1 VILVD
6 ASAWADFFSGGRLA
20 GAVDEALEDG
30 LVSLCG
36 PVLTQLG
43 RGLQARSRGKVLAL
57 LEGCT
62 LLDAPSELWV
72 QAGDL
77 GFALARHGA
86 QVKPLN
92 LLVAVYALTHDQ
104 LLLSAER
111 DFRLMAKARVPLRL
125 VAA

>member
-1 VILVD
+1 MILVD
-6 ASAWADFFSGGRLA
+6 ASAWADFFRGGRLA
-20 GAVDEALEDG
+20 AAVDEALEDG
-30 LVSLCG
+30 LVSVCG

-43 RGLQARSRGKVLAL
+43 RGLQARSRSKVLDL
-57 LEGCT
+57 LGGCT
-62 LLDAPSELWV
+62 LLDAPSELWMH
-72 QAGDL
+72 AGDL
-77 GFALARHGA
+77 GFSLARQGA

-104 LLLSAER
+104 LLLSTER